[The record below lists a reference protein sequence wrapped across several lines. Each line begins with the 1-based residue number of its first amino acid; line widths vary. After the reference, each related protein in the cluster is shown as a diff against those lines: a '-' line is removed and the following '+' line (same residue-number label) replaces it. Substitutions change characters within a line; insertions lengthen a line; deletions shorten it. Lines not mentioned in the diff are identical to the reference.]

1 MKLRLAA
8 VAAASGLAL
17 AACGSDGS
25 DTDGEAGTAG
35 GGAFPVTVDTM
46 FGEVR
51 IESQPERV
59 VALGWGDAET
69 ALALGVQPVGASDW
83 LAFGGDGVGPWAQG
97 VYTQPPVI
105 VGTVDPSFEEIAAL
119 DPDLIL
125 DVAASGEQQRY
136 DTLAQIAPTVG
147 PPEGAT
153 AYLTPRD
160 DQITMIAAALGAP
173 ETGEALID
181 AIGQQFA
188 DAAAAHPEFAG
199 KTVTVASYTSDGWGA
214 YVSRDARVQFMQD
227 LGFTNNPAVEAVDT
241 DNFFIP
247 ISDENLGMLD
257 ADLLVVM
264 PIYVDSSEVTDN
276 PVFQQIPAVRD
287 GRFLVLD
294 SGSDIADAI
303 SLDSALSIPFAIE
316 QLVPQL
322 ADTVG

>member
-1 MKLRLAA
+1 MKIRMAALAA
-8 VAAASGLAL
+8 AAAVTL
-17 AACGSDGS
+17 AACGSDG
-25 DTDGEAGTAG
+25 TDTAG
-35 GGAFPVTVDTM
+35 SGSTGDGAFPATIDTM
-46 FGEVR
+46 FGEVTV
-51 IESQPERV
+51 ESQPDRV

-97 VYTQPPVI
+97 MYTQSPTI
-105 VGTVDPSFEEIAAL
+105 IGTVDPSFEEIAAL
-119 DPDLIL
+119 APDLIL
-125 DVAASGEQQRY
+125 DVASSGETPRY

-147 PPEGAT
+147 PPEGAG
-153 AYLTPRD
+153 AYQTPRD
-160 DQITMIAAALGAP
+160 DQITMIATALGVP

-181 AIGQQFA
+181 SIEQRFA
-188 DAAAAHPEFAG
+188 DAAAEHPEFAG

-227 LGFTNNPAVEAVDT
+227 LGFTNNPQVEGTDT

-247 ISDENLGMLD
+247 VSDENLGMLD

-287 GRFLVLD
+287 GRALVLD
-294 SGSDIADAI
+294 SGSEVADAI
-303 SLDSALSIPFAIE
+303 SLNSALSIPFAID
-316 QLVPQL
+316 QLVPRL
-322 ADTVG
+322 AETVG